1 MYKISEFS
9 KITSLTVKALR
20 YYDEEGILKP
30 SIRLDN
36 HYRVYSQED
45 YERAKVIQ
53 LLRSL
58 DFSIQEIKDVLAS
71 YQKEEDLSFYLEEK
85 KNLLRKQIEQKNSRI
100 KQLDQLITSKKI
112 NEEAN
117 NMNYTFEIKEIQVQK
132 IVSIRYMGSYQE
144 VSKYIPIL
152 YKEAKANSNGAPF
165 NLYHEEEYKEVTD
178 IEICLPVKK
187 PITSSKVVYKELP
200 KIKALCTT
208 HIGSYE
214 TLSSAYK
221 AILDEAKEKGF
232 DLLLPTR
239 EVYLKGPGMI
249 LKGNPEKYV
258 TCIMIPIKKE

>member
-1 MYKISEFS
+1 M
-9 KITSLTVKALR
+9 TVKALR

-36 HYRVYSQED
+36 QYRLYSQED

-71 YQKEEDLSFYLEEK
+71 YEKEEDLSVYLEEK
-85 KNLLRKQIEQKNSRI
+85 RDLLRKQIELKKSHI
-100 KQLDQLITSKKI
+100 KQLDLLITSPKI

-117 NMNYTFEIKEIQVQK
+117 DLRYAFELKDIQAQK
-132 IVSIRYMGSYQE
+132 IVSIRYKGSYQE

-152 YKEAKANSNGAPF
+152 YKEAKGHANGTPF

-178 IEICLPVKK
+178 IEICLPVKNR
-187 PITSSKVVYKELP
+187 IASSKVDYKELP

-208 HIGSYE
+208 HVGSYE

-221 AILDEAKEKGF
+221 AILDEAKDKGVE
-232 DLLLPTR
+232 LLLPSR
-239 EVYLKGPGMI
+239 EVYVKGPGMI

-258 TCIMIPIKKE
+258 TCIMIPIKKEKNNEEI

>member
-20 YYDEEGILKP
+20 YYDEEGMLKP

-71 YQKEEDLSFYLEEK
+71 YQKEEDLSYYLEEK
-85 KNLLRKQIEQKNSRI
+85 KELLRKQIEIKKSRI
-100 KQLDQLITSKKI
+100 KQLDQLIASKKI
-112 NEEAN
+112 NEETN
-117 NMNYTFEIKEIQVQK
+117 NLNYAFQIKEIQAQK
-132 IVSIRYMGSYQE
+132 IISIRYKGSYQE

-152 YKEAKANSNGAPF
+152 YKEAKKNASGAPF
-165 NLYHEEEYKEVTD
+165 HLYYDEEYKEVAD
-178 IEICLPVKK
+178 CEVCLPIKNR
-187 PITSSKVVYKELP
+187 ITSSKVAYKELP

-221 AILDEAKEKGF
+221 AILDEAKDKGF
-232 DLLLPTR
+232 ELLLPSR
-239 EVYLKGPGMI
+239 EVYVKGPGMI
-249 LKGNPEKYV
+249 LKGNPQKYV
-258 TCIMIPIKKE
+258 TYIMIPIK